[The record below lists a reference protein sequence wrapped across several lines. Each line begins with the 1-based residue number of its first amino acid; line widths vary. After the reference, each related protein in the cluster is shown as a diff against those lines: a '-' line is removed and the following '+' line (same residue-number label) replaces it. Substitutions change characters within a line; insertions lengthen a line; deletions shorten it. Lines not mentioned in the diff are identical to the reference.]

1 MEVNIYEIEVY
12 TMRIWMLINE
22 ADEYAWFEPAEKW
35 DWNRMRSFDG
45 RNHKE
50 TWEPIKIIR
59 MEPELE
65 QEFGDFPC
73 FSDGVQ
79 IFSDRVIDV
88 IEEMIGNSVE
98 FLPTITDEGVFW
110 LVNITN
116 VVNCIDYEK
125 SQFRSF
131 SSSGRIMVFE
141 KYSFVEEKVRNEDI
155 FRIVDMPYYR
165 PFVSD
170 RFKEVIEAND
180 FKGFIFKLVWD
191 SEAE

>member
-1 MEVNIYEIEVY
+1 M
-12 TMRIWMLINE
+12 
-22 ADEYAWFEPAEKW
+22 
-35 DWNRMRSFDG
+35 
-45 RNHKE
+45 
-50 TWEPIKIIR
+50 
-59 MEPELE
+59 
-65 QEFGDFPC
+65 
-73 FSDGVQ
+73 Q
-79 IFSDRVIDV
+79 IFSDRVKDV